1 LKASGRFYL
10 TPKENIKNTLE
21 EWYKVVPV
29 GKNKLAKF
37 IKLIIQGTNLEESGK
52 NSLTIVDARP

>member
-21 EWYKVVPV
+21 EWYKVV
-29 GKNKLAKF
+29 LAKF